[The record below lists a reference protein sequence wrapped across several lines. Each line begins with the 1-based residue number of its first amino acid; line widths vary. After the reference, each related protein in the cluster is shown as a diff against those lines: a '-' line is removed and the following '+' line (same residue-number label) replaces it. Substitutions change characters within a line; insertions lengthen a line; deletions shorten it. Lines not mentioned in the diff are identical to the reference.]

1 MFEFVLLVLIL
12 SLIFYVVFAGA
23 DFGAGIYE
31 FLSLVT
37 KKKSRKELVE
47 KAIGPI
53 WEANHIWLI
62 LVIVIFFMGFPR
74 PFMIFSNVFHIP
86 LVFIIIGIIFR
97 GTAFAFR
104 QYDPIEDG
112 WQKQY
117 TWMFALSSV
126 WTSFW
131 QGVIVG
137 SLFSPLPVE
146 RLHFKQYF
154 IDPWFNPFSFS
165 VGLFVVST
173 YLFLAQTFF
182 LSEAPRER
190 EVRESIR
197 KDIWKSLIFVFIA
210 GTIVFAVASYTNKDF
225 INAFFG
231 STYSIALATVT
242 TLLLIPLILSYIYQW
257 DRISRVIVAFQV
269 AMIMGAVLVKRYPDM
284 IYFQDGSKLTFLEA
298 AAPES
303 VIKQLFL
310 ALLVGVII
318 ILPFLIYLLKVFKG
332 PSGIRKELKK

>member
-31 FLSLVT
+31 FLSLVS

-74 PFMIFSNVFHIP
+74 PFMIFSNIFHIP
-86 LVFIIIGIIFR
+86 LVFVIIGIIFR

-104 QYDPIEDG
+104 QYDPIEDD
-112 WQKQY
+112 WQKRY

-126 WTSFW
+126 WTAFW
-131 QGVIVG
+131 QGVIIG
-137 SLFSPLPVE
+137 SLFSPFPVE
-146 RLHFKQYF
+146 IIHFKQYF
-154 IDPWFNPFSFS
+154 IDPWLSPFSLS

-182 LSEAPRER
+182 LSEAPKDP
-190 EVRESIR
+190 EVRTSIR
-197 KDIWKSLIFVFIA
+197 KDIWKSLLFVFLS
-210 GTIVFAVASYTNKDF
+210 GTLVFLVAYYSNKFF
-225 INAFFG
+225 IDAFF
-231 STYSIALATVT
+231 SNTYSIILAFIT
-242 TLLLIPLILSYIYQW
+242 TILLIPLILSYIYQW
-257 DRISRVIVAFQV
+257 DRISRLLVAFQV

-284 IYFQDGSKLTFLEA
+284 IYFQDGSKLTFSEA
-298 AAPES
+298 AAPEV
-303 VIKQLFL
+303 VIKQLFI
-310 ALLVGVII
+310 ALLVGVIL

-332 PSGIRKELKK
+332 PQGIRKELKK